1 MSKYKDLVQQIKRIR
16 NEQSGPAFI
25 RRGLQGAWRVFNA
38 RWQLRRA
45 NKGRLTTL
53 RGRLHLS
60 LQGKLIMGDRV
71 SIWSHLGRTQISVS
85 KHASICIGDNTF
97 INTGCILSS
106 RYQINI
112 GKRCQIAN
120 QVIIMDSDFH
130 GVEDRDK
137 MESPSPIIIED
148 DVWIA
153 TRATIL
159 KGVHIGKGA
168 VVAAGAVVTRNV
180 PAYSIVGGVP
190 ARVIKTLTPQTYD
203 MA

>member
-1 MSKYKDLVQQIKRIR
+1 
-16 NEQSGPAFI
+16 
-25 RRGLQGAWRVFNA
+25 
-38 RWQLRRA
+38 
-45 NKGRLTTL
+45 
-53 RGRLHLS
+53 
-60 LQGKLIMGDRV
+60 
-71 SIWSHLGRTQISVS
+71 
-85 KHASICIGDNTF
+85 
-97 INTGCILSS
+97 
-106 RYQINI
+106 
-112 GKRCQIAN
+112 
-120 QVIIMDSDFH
+120 
-130 GVEDRDK
+130 VEDRDK